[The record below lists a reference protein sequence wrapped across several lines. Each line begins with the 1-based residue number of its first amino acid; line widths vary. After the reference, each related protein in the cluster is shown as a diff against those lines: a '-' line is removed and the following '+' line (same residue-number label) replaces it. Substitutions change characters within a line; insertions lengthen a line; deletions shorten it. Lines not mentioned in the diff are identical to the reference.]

1 MDELRDRLEAERRRI
16 LDARAR
22 RESEVPVRF
31 LRQTSH
37 FTTPASNEGNILK
50 AAQGLSFAGK
60 ILGKS
65 GLTAGAVAATLGVPE
80 ATVASLLASGRT
92 PPLLIIDGEDATAL
106 DPEVLRAARA
116 TATAAFTQIA
126 APGTLLFY
134 RPSGIELEHCL
145 DDLFSVLGD
154 TARATKGRP
163 FPIDGISWPKTEDAD
178 ELRFLDEVLG
188 GLEGRH
194 DLARGSIRVH
204 FLVESGRAVS
214 RIEALVDAIRPR
226 LAGIVFGIADYSA
239 DVGLPEVRNDH
250 PVCDAARAAI
260 VNAAGAANVPAIDA
274 MTFEYPV
281 RDPSLDAAANEKK
294 LLGALRRCYDDA
306 RHGLALGM
314 EGKWVGHPLQ
324 LLANELAY
332 RDLVSAAT
340 VEADVRDARA
350 YLAAVSKGKGA
361 AMIGDRMADRA
372 TDRHVRR
379 RLRRARAHG
388 LLAEDVARELGV
400 SE

>member
-1 MDELRDRLEAERRRI
+1 
-16 LDARAR
+16 
-22 RESEVPVRF
+22 
-31 LRQTSH
+31 
-37 FTTPASNEGNILK
+37 
-50 AAQGLSFAGK
+50 
-60 ILGKS
+60 
-65 GLTAGAVAATLGVPE
+65 
-80 ATVASLLASGRT
+80 
-92 PPLLIIDGEDATAL
+92 
-106 DPEVLRAARA
+106 
-116 TATAAFTQIA
+116 
-126 APGTLLFY
+126 
-134 RPSGIELEHCL
+134 
-145 DDLFSVLGD
+145 
-154 TARATKGRP
+154 
-163 FPIDGISWPKTEDAD
+163 
-178 ELRFLDEVLG
+178 
-188 GLEGRH
+188 
-194 DLARGSIRVH
+194 
-204 FLVESGRAVS
+204 
-214 RIEALVDAIRPR
+214 
-226 LAGIVFGIADYSA
+226 
-239 DVGLPEVRNDH
+239 
-250 PVCDAARAAI
+250 
-260 VNAAGAANVPAIDA
+260 

>member
-1 MDELRDRLEAERRRI
+1 LGDPLRERLEAERRRI
-16 LDARAR
+16 LAARAR
-22 RESEVPVRF
+22 HESEVPVRF

-37 FTTPASNEGNILK
+37 FTTPASNEANILK
-50 AAQGLSFAGK
+50 AAQGLGFAEK
-60 ILGKS
+60 ILAKS
-65 GLTAGAVAATLGVPE
+65 GLAVGAVARALGVPE

-92 PPLLIIDGEDATAL
+92 PPLVVIDGEDATAL
-106 DPEVLRAARA
+106 DPAVMSVGRANAVGAFSQLA
-116 TATAAFTQIA
+116 T
-126 APGTLLFY
+126 PGSLLFY

-145 DDLFSVLGD
+145 EDLFFVIEK
-154 TARATKGRP
+154 TAEVTRGRR

-178 ELRFLDEVLG
+178 ELRFLDEVLRE
-188 GLEGRH
+188 LEARH
-194 DLARGSIRVH
+194 EIPKVRVH

-214 RIEALVDAIRPR
+214 RIEALVDAILPR

-250 PVCDAARAAI
+250 PVCDAARMAI

-281 RDPSLDAAANEKK
+281 KDASLDAAANEKK
-294 LLGALRRCYDDA
+294 ILGALRRCYDDA

-350 YLAAVSKGKGA
+350 YLAAVAKGRGA
-361 AMIGDRMADRA
+361 AMIGGRMADRA

>member
-1 MDELRDRLEAERRRI
+1 MGDPLRERLEAERRRI
-16 LDARAR
+16 LAARAR
-22 RESEVPVRF
+22 HESEVPVRF

-37 FTTPASNEGNILK
+37 FTTPASNEANILK
-50 AAQGLSFAGK
+50 AAQGLGFAEK
-60 ILGKS
+60 ILAKS
-65 GLTAGAVAATLGVPE
+65 GLAVGAVARALGVPE

-92 PPLLIIDGEDATAL
+92 PPLVVIDGEDATAL
-106 DPEVLRAARA
+106 DPAVMSVGRANAVGAFSQLA
-116 TATAAFTQIA
+116 T
-126 APGTLLFY
+126 PGSLLFY

-145 DDLFSVLGD
+145 EDLFFVIEK
-154 TARATKGRP
+154 TAEVTRGRR

-178 ELRFLDEVLG
+178 ELRFLDEVLRE
-188 GLEGRH
+188 LEARH
-194 DLARGSIRVH
+194 EIPKVRVH

-214 RIEALVDAIRPR
+214 RIEALVDAILPR

-250 PVCDAARAAI
+250 PVCDAARMAI

-281 RDPSLDAAANEKK
+281 KDASLDAAANEKK
-294 LLGALRRCYDDA
+294 ILGALRRCYDDA

-350 YLAAVSKGKGA
+350 YLAAVAKGRGA
-361 AMIGDRMADRA
+361 AMIGGRMADRA